1 VVQYLEFKAIG
12 WKYSARFSL
21 FAMCVQIYMMLVL
34 RAHYTMD
41 MISAIIFANY
51 FWLMGDRYSYLID
64 WKLLKIPLY
73 KRIAY

>member
-1 VVQYLEFKAIG
+1 
-12 WKYSARFSL
+12 
-21 FAMCVQIYMMLVL
+21 MMLVL

-64 WKLLKIPLY
+64 WKVFKIPLH
-73 KRIAY
+73 KRMDYFKRENYESQLNSI

>member
-1 VVQYLEFKAIG
+1 
-12 WKYSARFSL
+12 
-21 FAMCVQIYMMLVL
+21 MMLVL

-41 MISAIIFANY
+41 MIAAVIFAHY

-73 KRIAY
+73 KRMAYFKSEN